1 MACSL
6 SIEFKNYKM
15 QKGIINVQSENIFP
29 IIKKFLYSDTEIFLR
44 ELVSNAVDASQKL
57 MTLSAAG
64 EVKSEV
70 KDLKVSVILDSKKK
84 TLTIKDN
91 GIGMTA
97 DEVNKYINEVA
108 FSGAE
113 EFLEKYKDKD
123 PKSIIGHFGLGFYS
137 SFMVSEKV
145 QIQTK
150 SFKENSEAVQ
160 WESKGD
166 PTFELKTIEK
176 KDIGTDI
183 ILHIDKESKE
193 FLEENRITG
202 ILNKYCKFLPV
213 EVEFGTKKEW
223 IDDPKGKKDKDGNI
237 EKVSIDVPNIINN
250 TQPAWIK
257 KPVDLKSEDYK
268 SFYSELYPFTEEPL
282 FHIHLNVDYPFN
294 LTGILYFPKLKNQ
307 LDLQKNKIQLYSNQV
322 FITDSVENIVPE
334 FLTLLHGVIDSPDIP
349 LNVSRSYLQ
358 SDSNVRKISN
368 HITKKVADKL
378 SGMFKKDREDFQKK
392 WDDINVFIQY
402 GILTDDKFHE
412 KAKAFS
418 LFKNTKDEYFTTDE
432 YKEKVKAAQT
442 DKNDKLVFLYTHDKD
457 EHHSLIQTANEKG
470 YDVLLLE
477 GPLSSHYITKAEQDL
492 GVSFARVDADTI
504 DKIIA
509 KEEDIPSKLTKEQEE
524 GLTPIFEK
532 IVEKE
537 KYVIQVESL
546 SESEKPVL
554 ITQSEFMRRMK
565 EQQAVGGGGM
575 NMMGAMPE
583 MYNLV
588 VNTNHPMISKLVESK
603 GAKQDKLA
611 KQVVDLALLSHGML
625 KGKDLTEFVERSF
638 ELI

>member
-1 MACSL
+1 
-6 SIEFKNYKM
+6 M
-15 QKGIINVQSENIFP
+15 QKGSINVQSENIFP

-57 MTLSAAG
+57 MTLSNAG
-64 EVKSEV
+64 EYKKEV
-70 KDLKVSVILDSKKK
+70 KNLKVEVILDSKKK
-84 TLTIKDN
+84 TLTIRDH
-91 GIGMTA
+91 GIGMTQ

-113 EFLEKYKDKD
+113 EFLEEYKDKD

-137 SFMVSEKV
+137 SFMVSSKV
-145 QIQTK
+145 QIQTLSHK
-150 SFKENSEAVQ
+150 DGSKAVQ

-166 PTFELKTIEK
+166 PTFELKEIKK
-176 KDIGTDI
+176 KDRGTDI
-183 ILHIDKESKE
+183 ILHIDKDSKE
-193 FLEENRITG
+193 FLEENRISG

-213 EVEFGTKKEW
+213 DIEFGTKTES
-223 IDDPKGKKDKDGNI
+223 IDDPKGKKDKDGNV
-237 EKVSIDVPNIINN
+237 EKISIDVPNIINN
-250 TQPAWIK
+250 PSPAWIK
-257 KPVDLKSEDYK
+257 KPVDLELEDYK

-307 LDLQKNKIQLYSNQV
+307 IELQKNKIQLYSNQV

-378 SGMFKKDREDFQKK
+378 SGMFKKDRKDFESK

-402 GILTDDKFHE
+402 GILTDEKFHE
-412 KAKAFS
+412 KAKPFS
-418 LFKNTKDEYFTTDE
+418 LLKNSKDEYFTLEE
-432 YKEKVKAAQT
+432 YKEKVKAGQT
-442 DKNDKLVFLYTHDKD
+442 DKNDKLVFLYSHDIE
-457 EHHSLIQTANEKG
+457 EHHSLIESANKKG
-470 YDVLLLE
+470 YDVLIMD
-477 GPLSSHYITKAEQDL
+477 GPLASHYISKTEQDL
-492 GVSFARVDADTI
+492 GASFARVDADTI
-504 DKIIA
+504 DNIIS
-509 KEEDIPSKLTKEQEE
+509 KEENIPSKLTKEQEE
-524 GLTPIFEK
+524 SLKPIFEE

-537 KYVIQVESL
+537 KYTVQVESL
-546 SESEKPVL
+546 SETEKPVL

-565 EQQAVGGGGM
+565 EQQAAGGGGM
-575 NMMGAMPE
+575 NMMGVMPE

-588 VNTNHPMISKLVESK
+588 VNTNHPLVSKVITAK
-603 GAKQDKLA
+603 GKNQKVLA
-611 KQVVDLALLSHGML
+611 KQALDLALLSHGML
-625 KGKDLTEFVERSF
+625 KGKDLSDFVERSF

>member
-1 MACSL
+1 M
-6 SIEFKNYKM
+6 E
-15 QKGIINVQSENIFP
+15 KGTINVQSENIFP

-57 MTLSAAG
+57 MTLASAG
-64 EVKSEV
+64 EVKHEV
-70 KDLKVSVILDSKKK
+70 KDLKVKVILDAKKK
-84 TLTIKDN
+84 TITIRDN

-123 PKSIIGHFGLGFYS
+123 PNSIIGHFGLGFYS
-137 SFMVSEKV
+137 SFMVSKKV
-145 QIQTK
+145 QIQTL
-150 SFKENSEAVQ
+150 SHKEGSTPVQ
-160 WESKGD
+160 WESNGD
-166 PTFELKTIEK
+166 PTYELKEIK
-176 KDIGTDI
+176 KDEIGTDI
-183 ILHIDKESKE
+183 ILFIDKDSKE
-193 FLEENRITG
+193 FLEENRLTE

-213 EVEFGTKKEW
+213 DIEFGTKKEW
-223 IDDPKGKKDKDGNI
+223 IEDPKGKKDKDGNV

-250 TQPAWIK
+250 TSPAWIK
-257 KPVDLKSEDYK
+257 KPAELKDEDYK
-268 SFYSELYPFTEEPL
+268 SFYNELYPFTEEPL
-282 FHIHLNVDYPFN
+282 FNIHLNVDYPFN
-294 LTGILYFPKLKNQ
+294 LTGILYFPRLKNQ
-307 LDLQKNKIQLYSNQV
+307 IDLQKNKIQLYSNQV

-358 SDSNVRKISN
+358 SDGNVKKISN

-378 SGMFKKDREDFQKK
+378 NAMFKKDRSDFESK

-402 GILTDDKFHE
+402 GVLTDEKFNE

-418 LFKNTKDEYFTTDE
+418 LFKNTKEEYSTLEE

-442 DKNDKLVFLYTHDKD
+442 DKNDKIIFLYTHDKE
-457 EHHSLIQTANEKG
+457 EHHSLIKTANDKG
-470 YDVLLLE
+470 YDVLVLD
-477 GPLSSHYITKAEQDL
+477 GPLSSHYISKMEQDL
-492 GVSFARVDADTI
+492 GVSFARVDADTL

-509 KEEDIPSKLTKEQEE
+509 KDEDIPSKLDKDQEE
-524 GLTPIFEK
+524 SLTPLFEK
-532 IVEKE
+532 VVDKE
-537 KYVIQVESL
+537 KFQIQVESL
-546 SESEKPVL
+546 SEVEKPVL

-575 NMMGAMPE
+575 HMMGAMPE

-588 VNTNHPMISKLVESK
+588 INTNHVLTSKIVDSK
-603 GAKQDKLA
+603 GKKQEKLA
-611 KQVVDLALLSHGML
+611 KQAVDLALLSHGLL
-625 KGKDLTEFVERSF
+625 KGEDLTDFVERSF

>member
-1 MACSL
+1 M
-6 SIEFKNYKM
+6 E
-15 QKGIINVQSENIFP
+15 KGTINVQSENIFP

-57 MTLSAAG
+57 MTLAAAG
-64 EVKSEV
+64 EVKHEV
-70 KDLKVSVILDSKKK
+70 KDLKVSVILDAKKK
-84 TLTIKDN
+84 TITIRDN

-97 DEVNKYINEVA
+97 EEVNKYINEVA

-123 PKSIIGHFGLGFYS
+123 PNSIIGHFGLGFYS
-137 SFMVSEKV
+137 SFMVSKKV
-145 QIQTK
+145 QIQTLSHK
-150 SFKENSEAVQ
+150 KDAIAVQ
-160 WESKGD
+160 WESMGD
-166 PTFELKTIEK
+166 PTYELKEIK
-176 KDIGTDI
+176 KEEVGTDI
-183 ILHIDKESKE
+183 ILYIDKDSKE
-193 FLEENRITG
+193 FLEENRLTE

-213 EVEFGTKKEW
+213 EIEFGTKKEW

-250 TQPAWIK
+250 TKPAWIK
-257 KPVDLKSEDYK
+257 KPADLKEEDYK
-268 SFYSELYPFTEEPL
+268 SFYNELYPFTEEPL
-282 FHIHLNVDYPFN
+282 FNIHLNVDYPFN
-294 LTGILYFPKLKNQ
+294 LTGILYFPRLKNQ
-307 LDLQKNKIQLYSNQV
+307 IDLQKNKIQLYSNQV

-358 SDSNVRKISN
+358 SDGNVKKISN

-378 SGMFKKDREDFQKK
+378 NGMFKKDRADFEKK

-402 GILTDDKFHE
+402 GVLTDEKFNE

-418 LFKNTKDEYFTTDE
+418 LFKNTKDEYFTFEE

-442 DKNDKLVFLYTHDKD
+442 DKNEKLVFLYTHDKE
-457 EHHSLIQTANEKG
+457 EHHALIKTANDKG
-470 YDVLLLE
+470 YDVLILD
-477 GPLSSHYITKAEQDL
+477 GPLSSHYIQKIEGEL
-492 GVSFARVDADTI
+492 EVSFARVDADTL

-509 KEEDIPSKLTKEQEE
+509 KEEDIPSKLDKEQEDS
-524 GLTPIFEK
+524 LTPLFEK
-532 IVEKE
+532 VVDKE
-537 KYVIQVESL
+537 KYHIQVESL
-546 SESEKPVL
+546 SEVEKPVL

-575 NMMGAMPE
+575 HMMGAMPE

-588 VNTNHPMISKLVESK
+588 INTNHELTTKIVSAK
-603 GAKQDKLA
+603 GKKQEKLA
-611 KQVVDLALLSHGML
+611 KQAVDLALLSHGLL
-625 KGKDLTEFVERSF
+625 KGEDLTDFVERSF

>member
-1 MACSL
+1 M
-6 SIEFKNYKM
+6 E
-15 QKGIINVQSENIFP
+15 KGTINVQSENIFP

-57 MTLSAAG
+57 MTLAAAG
-64 EVKSEV
+64 EVKHEV
-70 KDLKVSVILDSKKK
+70 KDLKVNVILDAKKK
-84 TLTIKDN
+84 TITIRDN

-97 DEVNKYINEVA
+97 EEVNKYINEVA

-113 EFLEKYKDKD
+113 EFLEEYKDKD
-123 PKSIIGHFGLGFYS
+123 PNSIIGHFGLGFYS
-137 SFMVSEKV
+137 SFMVSKKV
-145 QIQTK
+145 QIQTLSHK
-150 SFKENSEAVQ
+150 KDAVAVQ
-160 WESKGD
+160 WESMGD
-166 PTFELKTIEK
+166 PTYELKEIK
-176 KDIGTDI
+176 KEEVGTDI
-183 ILHIDKESKE
+183 ILYIDKDSKE
-193 FLEENRITG
+193 FLEENRLTE

-213 EVEFGTKKEW
+213 EIEFGTKKEW

-250 TQPAWIK
+250 TKPAWIK
-257 KPVDLKSEDYK
+257 KPADLKEEDYK
-268 SFYSELYPFTEEPL
+268 SFYNELYPFTEEPL
-282 FHIHLNVDYPFN
+282 FNIHLNVDYPFN
-294 LTGILYFPKLKNQ
+294 LTGILYFPRLKNQ
-307 LDLQKNKIQLYSNQV
+307 IDLQKNKIQLYSNQV

-358 SDSNVRKISN
+358 SDGNVKKISN

-378 SGMFKKDREDFQKK
+378 NGMFKKDRADFEKK

-402 GILTDDKFHE
+402 GVLTDEKFNE

-418 LFKNTKDEYFTTDE
+418 LFKNTKDEYFTFEE

-442 DKNDKLVFLYTHDKD
+442 DKNEKLVFLYTHDKE
-457 EHHSLIQTANEKG
+457 EHHALIKTANDKG
-470 YDVLLLE
+470 YDVLILD
-477 GPLSSHYITKAEQDL
+477 GPLSSHYIQKLEGEL
-492 GVSFARVDADTI
+492 EVSFARVDADTL

-509 KEEDIPSKLTKEQEE
+509 KEEDIPSKLDKEQEDS
-524 GLTPIFEK
+524 LTPLFEK
-532 IVEKE
+532 VVDKE
-537 KYVIQVESL
+537 KYHIQVESL
-546 SESEKPVL
+546 SEVEKPVL

-575 NMMGAMPE
+575 HMMGAMPE

-588 VNTNHPMISKLVESK
+588 INTNHELTTKIVSAK
-603 GAKQDKLA
+603 GKKQEKLA
-611 KQVVDLALLSHGML
+611 KQAVDLALLSHGLL
-625 KGKDLTEFVERSF
+625 KGEDLTDFVERSF

>member
-1 MACSL
+1 
-6 SIEFKNYKM
+6 M
-15 QKGIINVQSENIFP
+15 QKGSINVQSENIFP

-57 MTLSAAG
+57 MTLSNAG
-64 EVKSEV
+64 EYKKEV
-70 KDLKVSVILDSKKK
+70 KDLKVEVILDSKKK
-84 TLTIKDN
+84 TLTIRDH
-91 GIGMTA
+91 GIGMTQ

-113 EFLEKYKDKD
+113 EFLEEYKDKD

-137 SFMVSEKV
+137 SFMVSSKV
-145 QIQTK
+145 QIQTLSHK
-150 SFKENSEAVQ
+150 DGSKAVQ

-166 PTFELKTIEK
+166 PTFELKEIK
-176 KDIGTDI
+176 KENRGTDI
-183 ILHIDKESKE
+183 ILHIDKDSKE
-193 FLEENRITG
+193 FLEENRISG
-202 ILNKYCKFLPV
+202 ILNKYCKFLPIDI
-213 EVEFGTKKEW
+213 EFGTKTES
-223 IDDPKGKKDKDGNI
+223 IDDPKGKKDKDGNV
-237 EKVSIDVPNIINN
+237 EKISIDVPNIINN
-250 TQPAWIK
+250 PSPAWIK
-257 KPVDLKSEDYK
+257 KPVDLELKDYK
-268 SFYSELYPFTEEPL
+268 SFYRELYPFTEEPL

-307 LDLQKNKIQLYSNQV
+307 IELQKNKIQLYSNQV

-378 SGMFKKDREDFQKK
+378 SGMFKKDRKDFESK

-402 GILTDDKFHE
+402 GILTDEKFHE
-412 KAKAFS
+412 KAKSFS
-418 LFKNTKDEYFTTDE
+418 LLKNSKDEYFTLEE

-442 DKNDKLVFLYTHDKD
+442 DKNDKLVFLYSHDNE
-457 EHHSLIQTANEKG
+457 EHHSLIESANKKG
-470 YDVLLLE
+470 YDVLIMD
-477 GPLSSHYITKAEQDL
+477 GPLASHYISKTEQDL
-492 GVSFARVDADTI
+492 KVSFARVDADTI
-504 DKIIA
+504 DNIIS
-509 KEEDIPSKLTKEQEE
+509 KEENIPSKLSKEQEE
-524 GLTPIFEK
+524 SLKPIFEG

-537 KYVIQVESL
+537 KYTVQVESL
-546 SESEKPVL
+546 SETEKPVL

-565 EQQAVGGGGM
+565 EQQAAGGGGM
-575 NMMGAMPE
+575 NMMGVMPE

-588 VNTNHPMISKLVESK
+588 VNTNHPLISKVITSK
-603 GAKQDKLA
+603 GKNQKVLA
-611 KQVVDLALLSHGML
+611 KQALDLALLSHGML
-625 KGKDLTEFVERSF
+625 KGKDLSDFVERSF